1 MAEWSECYK
10 LVTENQTKL
19 ARNSPLELAWPA
31 FLVKAGWKESQAESR
46 DCEQIIECELL
57 QNYLFNRGRLTMI
70 HINPGS
76 EQHLERIFLS
86 DQALVIGFPYRLK
99 RLVLSI
105 LHYRSVFASMD
116 WVMRFSKDLLYCLTG
131 GLCRESV
138 EGSVC
143 PADRMD
149 QTQLW

>member
-1 MAEWSECYK
+1 
-10 LVTENQTKL
+10 
-19 ARNSPLELAWPA
+19 
-31 FLVKAGWKESQAESR
+31 
-46 DCEQIIECELL
+46 
-57 QNYLFNRGRLTMI
+57 MI

-76 EQHLERIFLS
+76 KEHLERIFLS

-99 RLVLSI
+99 GLVLSI
-105 LHYRSVFASMD
+105 LHYRSVFASVD
-116 WVMRFSKDLLYCLTG
+116 WVVRFSKDLLYCLTE

>member
-1 MAEWSECYK
+1 
-10 LVTENQTKL
+10 
-19 ARNSPLELAWPA
+19 
-31 FLVKAGWKESQAESR
+31 
-46 DCEQIIECELL
+46 
-57 QNYLFNRGRLTMI
+57 MI

-76 EQHLERIFLS
+76 KEHLERIFLS
-86 DQALVIGFPYRLK
+86 DQALVIGFPYRRK
-99 RLVLSI
+99 PLVLSI
-105 LHYRSVFASMD
+105 LHHQSVFRNTD
-116 WVMRFSKDLLYCLTG
+116 WVTVFSKDLLYCLTE